1 MLGITQDQLL
11 VALEWIG
18 LLAAAVVAVILAIAV
33 VLAALAGLMVLLQ
46 WIVKR
51 LGPGKLGAAGDA
63 LAAIDLDDI
72 RKLADEPTDILVVL
86 LTRAMRQEPAKIIT
100 AVDALLD
107 AAEKLKGYW
116 PDLKDALDKLT
127 PLNPP
132 DKPE

>member
-33 VLAALAGLMVLLQ
+33 VLAALAGLMALLQ
-46 WIVKR
+46 WIAKR

-100 AVDALLD
+100 AVAALLD

>member
-33 VLAALAGLMVLLQ
+33 VLAALAGLMALLQ
-46 WIVKR
+46 WIAKR

-72 RKLADEPTDILVVL
+72 RKLADEPTDVLVVL

-100 AVDALLD
+100 AVYALLD

>member
-46 WIVKR
+46 WIAKR